1 LQLPRG
7 PGLRNCEILYG
18 TSRFAALLEEYLE
31 APLLGVRFARQGV
44 EAIEGSALKHALEPP
59 FPGLSR
65 PPQRRKRRTLL
76 LEGLVRIEEFFGRR
90 VRSPSQLYRG
100 YRSADARSCRSR
112 CRKPWWDLRRLPE
125 PTSPGS
131 TSSRDGY
138 SPNARP
144 HQTCSYLVF
153 ILPSQA
159 YHNLCK
165 ICTITVIC
173 AIFFRIFE

>member
-1 LQLPRG
+1 MQLPRG
-7 PGLRNCEILYG
+7 PGLRDCEILYG

-31 APLLGVRFARQGV
+31 APLLGVQFARQGV
-44 EAIEGSALKHALEPP
+44 ESTEGSALKHALELP

-65 PPQRRKRRTLL
+65 PPQRRRRRTLL

-100 YRSADARSCRSR
+100 YRGADARYCRSQ
-112 CRKPWWDLRRLPE
+112 CRKTVVGLTPTSRA
-125 PTSPGS
+125 TSPGS

-144 HQTCSYLVF
+144 HQTCSYLDF

-165 ICTITVIC
+165 ICIITVIYG
-173 AIFFRIFE
+173 IFFRVS